1 MTEKTKPLDLE
12 DKNERVKLA
21 SDIIDIWF
29 FEYLKTYYSDE
40 DLKDVRNELK
50 EIRLEM
56 RDFALFCIERFV
68 KQRIKQAV
76 AFYERYKD
84 KPELLVKEYP
94 ELKGELRRFGLD
106 VNIIESISS
115 KDSEVWVLAKSYT
128 AFKHFDKEKY
138 QEWLFKLAFK
148 SVLGEKNG

>member
-1 MTEKTKPLDLE
+1 MTERLKPLDLKDIE
-12 DKNERVKLA
+12 NLFKNSEKGIL
-21 SDIIDIWF
+21 
-29 FEYLKTYYSDE
+29 YSGYVE
-40 DLKDVRNELK
+40 QLFNE
-50 EIRLEM
+50 
-56 RDFALFCIERFV
+56 
-68 KQRIKQAV
+68 IKQQIKSACE
-76 AFYERYKD
+76 FWLRYKD

-106 VNIIESISS
+106 VNVIESISS

-148 SVLGEKNG
+148 GAIKDARV